1 MQGKPKDRNDAF
13 LTLKKLSNNTHYVIS
28 GYTILHEDKIIN
40 REIKSQITFSEL
52 DDDFINYYIDNYE
65 VMDKAGSYA
74 IQDEVIFKRIKKME
88 GSYLNIMGLPLEDI
102 KEQLKLLNAL

>member
-1 MQGKPKDRNDAF
+1 
-13 LTLKKLSNNTHYVIS
+13 
-28 GYTILHEDKIIN
+28 
-40 REIKSQITFSEL
+40 
-52 DDDFINYYIDNYE
+52 
-65 VMDKAGSYA
+65 MDKAGSYA

>member
-1 MQGKPKDRNDAF
+1 M
-13 LTLKKLSNNTHYVIS
+13 
-28 GYTILHEDKIIN
+28 
-40 REIKSQITFSEL
+40 